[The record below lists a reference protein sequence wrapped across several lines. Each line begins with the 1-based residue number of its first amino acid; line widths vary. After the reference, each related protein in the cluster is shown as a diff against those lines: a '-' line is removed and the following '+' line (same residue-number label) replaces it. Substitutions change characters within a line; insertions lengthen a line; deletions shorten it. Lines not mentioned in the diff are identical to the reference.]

1 MDDVARRGWPVLTK
15 TNIYQILETG
25 EAGDILEAGGGHL
38 GLKLEPLDSGDLR
51 EERRRGFEKIWSGPT
66 DPHV

>member
-1 MDDVARRGWPVLTK
+1 MDDVARRGLPVLTK

-51 EERRRGFEKIWSGPT
+51 E
-66 DPHV
+66 